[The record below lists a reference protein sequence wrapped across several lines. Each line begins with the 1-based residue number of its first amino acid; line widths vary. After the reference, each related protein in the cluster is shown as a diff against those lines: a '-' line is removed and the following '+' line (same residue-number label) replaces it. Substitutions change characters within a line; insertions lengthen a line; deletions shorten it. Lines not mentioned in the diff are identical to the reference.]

1 MCYHKGAKGYVRVTW
16 KRNRKGMSLMWYKWV
31 LWLCLLVV
39 VVGAIAG
46 AAEKA
51 WAVGGG
57 AGLSDLGMEGGET
70 KAKEVITAERP
81 TKLKIAIGVGSL
93 VVAILVVKF
102 L

>member
-1 MCYHKGAKGYVRVTW
+1 
-16 KRNRKGMSLMWYKWV
+16 MWHKWV
-31 LWLCLLVV
+31 MWLCLLVV
-39 VVGAIAG
+39 VVGTIVG

-57 AGLSDLGMEGGET
+57 AGLGDLGMEGEET
-70 KAKEVITAERP
+70 EAQQVITAERP